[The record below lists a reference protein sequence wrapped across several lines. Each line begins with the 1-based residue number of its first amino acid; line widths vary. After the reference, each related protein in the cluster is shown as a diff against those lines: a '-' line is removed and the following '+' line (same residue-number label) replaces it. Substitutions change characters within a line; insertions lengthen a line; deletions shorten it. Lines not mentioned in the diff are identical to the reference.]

1 MQKFIHRRLLQVLVG
16 IVLAAVTVS
25 ACSVWPGR
33 EDVDGLDVSAYEKIH
48 DALMNMHSFS
58 AEATIKY
65 ISNKNT
71 NEYITLQHAKM
82 SGEYRIE
89 VTGPEGVAGNITVF
103 DGTTIYQF
111 NPNVSN
117 QIAVSVN
124 ETPERSEVFLTS
136 FIKNYIASVD
146 STVMAGNFDDS
157 AATIFEASVP
167 GNHPYM
173 HTQKIWVDNETKK
186 PLQMIVF
193 DANGVER
200 IVVTYSNFEYNP
212 ELDGSLFQAPI
223 S

>member
-25 ACSVWPGR
+25 ACNVWPGR
-33 EDVDGLDVSAYEKIH
+33 EGADGLDVSAYEKIH

-89 VTGPEGVAGNITVF
+89 VTGPEDVAGNITVF

-146 STVMAGNFDDS
+146 STVRASNFDDS
-157 AATIFEASVP
+157 TATILEANVA

-173 HTQKIWVDNETKK
+173 HTQKLWVDNETNK

-200 IVVTYSNFEYNP
+200 IVITYSNFEYNP
-212 ELDGSLFQAPI
+212 ELEDGLFHPPTQ
-223 S
+223 